1 MEAKIKM
8 ADLVLM
14 HSCIRRDIIYTYE
27 QFGVDRKLYVE
38 VIKTW
43 CFTAKEGNGFHC
55 HAHQVWQNGK
65 ISIAFDLQGMKM
77 MLSECEDC
85 GV

>member
-38 VIKTW
+38 VIKT
-43 CFTAKEGNGFHC
+43 
-55 HAHQVWQNGK
+55 
-65 ISIAFDLQGMKM
+65 
-77 MLSECEDC
+77 
-85 GV
+85 

>member
-1 MEAKIKM
+1 M

-14 HSCIRRDIIYTYE
+14 QSCIRRDILYTYE

-38 VIKTW
+38 VMMTW
-43 CFTAKEGNGFHC
+43 CLTAKEVNCFHR
-55 HAHQVWQNGK
+55 HAHQVWQNVK
-65 ISIAFDLQGMKM
+65 ISITFDLQGMKM